1 LTITICHSASDLG
14 SAGELQRYL
23 LENFGG
29 DVCRRVIEGSVREAV
44 DFALSGDRVI
54 VLLSP
59 DAIPRVEDGWE
70 EILLNK
76 HVFYVLIRD
85 CRFPPLIQRNRTSFA
100 DGRSDRL
107 SASRA
112 AKRWLLG
119 HRSASER
126 EMNEDLRREL
136 ADKPGFAERD
146 FATTARFAEQA
157 VAEFEDVLF
166 IDGRGRTLPS
176 VLHEIRTAIG
186 GRSRVLITVRG
197 ASREFIEA
205 LPVPPFASLVTTP
218 FEGSPD
224 ENAHRVRAQL
234 SEALNGRGEVN
245 EAAFDRASQASS
257 DPDFIRLAAS
267 WLERNGRL
275 QEAFAALDSI
285 LPQPALS
292 DLARQRSWIQEK
304 LSGAVQAPLA
314 APLRAEQLIIPFA

>member
-1 LTITICHSASDLG
+1 LTITICHSASDLE

-44 DFALSGDRVI
+44 DFALSGDRVV

-70 EILLNK
+70 EVLLHE
-76 HVFYVLIRD
+76 HVFYVLIRE
-85 CRFPPLIQRNRTSFA
+85 CRFPPLIQRNRTRFA
-100 DGRSDRL
+100 DGRPDRL
-107 SASRA
+107 AAYRA

-119 HRSASER
+119 GRPASER

-146 FATTARFAEQA
+146 FATAARFAEQA

-176 VLHEIRTAIG
+176 VLHETRTAIG
-186 GRSRVLITVRG
+186 DRARVLIIMRG
-197 ASREFIEA
+197 AGREFVEA
-205 LPVPPFASLVTTP
+205 LPVPPFSSVLTTTYEHP
-218 FEGSPD
+218 PN
-224 ENAHRVRAQL
+224 ENAHDVRGQL
-234 SEALNGRGEVN
+234 SEALNGRAEVN
-245 EAAFDRASQASS
+245 EAAFDRALQASS

-275 QEAFAALDSI
+275 QEALAALDSI
-285 LPQPALS
+285 LKQPALS

-304 LSGAVQAPLA
+304 LSGTVQAPVVD
-314 APLRAEQLIIPFA
+314 PRQAEQLMIPFA